1 MMPMCPKSWRLF
13 APALL
18 GVTMLVATGA
28 QAQKTSEASS
38 ADRSTNAITGRL
50 VIQGG
55 ETASGA
61 IAMAMPI
68 GISAQGRS
76 TTVDSNGS
84 FKFDGLDAGVYSV
97 SAYLPGYVL
106 PPPTSPEESRRYYHT
121 GDSVTLTM
129 VKGGVITGTVMTA
142 TNGPVVAAAVRAI
155 RVKDV
160 NGQPEP
166 AVVQIRDR
174 QTDDRGVYRFY
185 GLAPGTYLI
194 SAGGQ
199 GRLYGGNLPGAYDND
214 PPTYAPSSTRDTAME
229 VVVRSG
235 ETFTVDIQY
244 HNESGQIIS
253 GTLVGLIEANSM
265 GTTIASGTVT
275 LTDVR
280 SHATL
285 MSVGASS
292 LTGSAFAFNGVPD
305 GEYEILAQQ
314 YLPTRD
320 VLVSEPRRIKVEG
333 ANISG
338 LKLSVAPLGSISGRL
353 VLESNPPAECVRRR
367 ETAAVESVVIARRF
381 KPEAAVDKTAKP
393 ETSVALPLGVT
404 SPRSDG
410 VSDAKGDFVIRNL
423 RTGLYRIDSELPGPG
438 WYLRAIAIGTLSIP
452 ARSSEPNVARDGLT
466 LKAGERVSG
475 LTVTITE
482 GAASLRGRVSVA
494 EAQVLPSG
502 LMVYLVPAE
511 RESRDDIP
519 RFFES
524 RADNDGAFAISNVAP
539 GKYWILARPADES
552 DPRQPKSV
560 RRDSAWRTQILRE
573 AESLKKEIAFKPC
586 ARTNDYDLPYA
597 APTAAPKQ

>member
-1 MMPMCPKSWRLF
+1 MMSRRRKSWQLF

-18 GVTMLVATGA
+18 GAAMLAATGA

-61 IAMAMPI
+61 IAMANPI
-68 GISAQGRS
+68 GISAQGRT

-84 FKFDGLDAGVYSV
+84 FKFDRLDAGVYSV
-97 SAYLPGYVL
+97 SAYLPGYI
-106 PPPTSPEESRRYYHT
+106 PQPPTSPEESRRYYHT

-142 TNGPVVAAAVRAI
+142 SNGPVVAAAVRAI

-199 GRLYGGNLPGAYDND
+199 GRMYGGNLPGAYDND

-244 HNESGQIIS
+244 HNDSGQIIS
-253 GTLVGLIEANSM
+253 GTLVGLIESNSM
-265 GTTIASGTVT
+265 GTSIAVGTVT

-292 LTGSAFAFNGVPD
+292 FTGSAFAFNGVPD

-333 ANISG
+333 ADISG

-353 VLESNPPAECVRRR
+353 VLESNPPADCVIRR
-367 ETAAVESVVIARRF
+367 ETAAVESVVIARHF
-381 KPEAAVDKTAKP
+381 KPEEAAGKAAKS
-393 ETSVALPLGVT
+393 ETPVALLGAT
-404 SPRSDG
+404 SPRADG
-410 VSDAKGDFVIRNL
+410 VPDAKGDFVIRNL

-438 WYLRAIAIGTLSIP
+438 WYLRAITIGTQSIP

-475 LTVTITE
+475 LTVTIAE

-494 EAQVLPSG
+494 ASQALPSG
-502 LMVYLVPAE
+502 LIVYLVPAE

-524 RADNDGAFAISNVAP
+524 RADNDGAFAINNVAP
-539 GKYWILARPADES
+539 GKYWILARPDDDS
-552 DPRQPKSV
+552 DPRQARSV

-597 APTAAPKQ
+597 VPTAAPK